1 MWSLVRLLT
10 FLLLASP
17 AVAQTDPYLASNG
30 TFKIPFA
37 LANTW
42 TAVQTFNVAPVFG
55 VLPSVPLAQFQILQG
70 NGSGVA
76 APVTFSAAID
86 AAVGSTRG
94 SILERGASGWQ
105 IVVPGTTALPWV
117 SNGTGADPGYQA
129 LTGAGVAA
137 GTIANSNLAN
147 MAANT
152 VKGSIAGGAPA
163 DLNAPFITG
172 GTQGQVLT
180 KNTST
185 AGDASWRDQC
195 LNIEAFGGVGNN
207 STNTVTP
214 LTNALAALTGT
225 GGCIFFPPGKYT
237 FSTSVSYSIP
247 AGIFSV
253 GIVGGGQDN
262 TILTWPA
269 ASGGLTF
276 NYAGIGSSVHLRD
289 LSLTTGTTTG
299 GTAVTLNLATSIA
312 NPGAGATSDLYRV
325 TMRGDDGY
333 RATDYWTTG
342 LAIANVSGVQI
353 DNLTVSGSSTQQGIG
368 TSIVGLPGS
377 STYAVLLDIAKSN
390 YFGLA
395 TGLVYGSFVQGV
407 TVDQT
412 NFTFVTNGISN
423 GASLTGALVQ
433 LSVTD
438 SQFNPGSVS
447 GGTGISLNTVIT
459 GLQISNNFFVVGGPS
474 QFGIALPQAA
484 HYQINNNAIQGL
496 GSSAAAGIDIGTT
509 VSSAP
514 GIIASNDIYGFGSSG
529 FGIVLSATSNNVYVE
544 GNTFTANTTNI
555 SNSGTSNVIRNNLG
569 YNPVGISSP
578 TVGASPFTYTAGA
591 SPETLYYR
599 SSNTAFTSITLSG
612 TIAIAALSG
621 TATATLELGPGESMV
636 ITDAS
641 VTRVLVRSIH

>member
-1 MWSLVRLLT
+1 MKKILLA
-10 FLLLASP
+10 LLLSASP
-17 AVAQTDPYLASNG
+17 AA
-30 TFKIPFA
+30 
-37 LANTW
+37 
-42 TAVQTFNVAPVFG
+42 
-55 VLPSVPLAQFQILQG
+55 AQF
-70 NGSGVA
+70 A
-76 APVTFSAAID
+76 TTTTTAPTGDSTNRIASTSFVQQNIASPTNLSSAFDSAFC
-86 AAVGSTRG
+86 ATRG
-94 SILERGASGWQ
+94 SLVERSVTGWACS
-105 IVVPGTTALPWV
+105 VPGTLGLPWV

-129 LTGAGVAA
+129 LTAA
-137 GTIANSNLAN
+137 GIAAATITSTQIALGTVANSNLAN
-147 MAANT
+147 MAAKT
-152 VKGSIAGGAPA
+152 VKGNVTTGSAAPTDLTAQQLATIA
-163 DLNAPFITG
+163 NATG
-172 GTQGQVLT
+172 
-180 KNTST
+180 
-185 AGDASWRDQC
+185 C
-195 LNIEAFGGVGNN
+195 LNITSSQFGGVGD
-207 STNTVTP
+207 NTTDNTTP
-214 LTNALAALTGT
+214 FNNALAALTGT
-225 GGCIFFPPGKYT
+225 GGCIFFPPGKYK
-237 FSTSVSYSIP
+237 FVSAINYSLP

-276 NYAGIGSSVHLRD
+276 NYSGIGSSVHLRD
-289 LSLTTGTTTG
+289 LSLTTGTTAG
-299 GTAVTLNLATSIA
+299 GNAVTLNLATSIG
-312 NPGAGATSDLYRV
+312 NPGAGATSDIYRV

-333 RATDYWTTG
+333 RLTDYWTTG

-514 GIIASNDIYGFGSSG
+514 GLIASNDIYGFGSSG

-555 SNSGTSNVIRNNLG
+555 SNSGTNNTIRNNPG
-569 YNPVGISSP
+569 YNPVGVSTG
-578 TVGASPFTYTAGA
+578 TVPASPGTVTAGA
-591 SPETLYYR
+591 SPETHYINQSATFGATCTVGGHQVNAL
-599 SSNTAFTSITLSG
+599 TAAAVWS
-612 TIAIAALSG
+612 TI
-621 TATATLELGPGESMV
+621 ELGPGESYICTWM
-636 ITDAS
+636 TTAP
-641 VTRVLVRSIH
+641 TFVRSVH